1 MSLELITSRIKNIK
15 AEISSIRESSG
26 QLFLEKQNLEL
37 RVSDIQADI
46 SRKDENIAALQNE
59 LNELIIAKN
68 TIEKYSKQ
76 GGL

>member
-1 MSLELITSRIKNIK
+1 MSLELITKRIKDIK
-15 AEISSIRESSG
+15 TGISSIRESSG

-46 SRKDENIAALQNE
+46 SRKDESIAALQNE

-68 TIEKYSKQ
+68 TIEKYDKQ
-76 GGL
+76 GG

>member
-1 MSLELITSRIKNIK
+1 MSLELITQRIKDIK
-15 AEISSIRESSG
+15 SEISTVRESSG

-46 SRKDENIAALQNE
+46 SRKDESIAALQSE
-59 LNELIIAKN
+59 LNELTIAKN

-76 GGL
+76 GG

>member
-1 MSLELITSRIKNIK
+1 MSLELITNRIKNIK

-46 SRKDENIAALQNE
+46 SRKDESIAALQLE

-76 GGL
+76 GG

>member
-1 MSLELITSRIKNIK
+1 MSLELITNRIKNIK

-46 SRKDENIAALQNE
+46 SRKDESIAALQNE
-59 LNELIIAKN
+59 LNELAIAKN

-76 GGL
+76 GG

>member
-1 MSLELITSRIKNIK
+1 MSLELITQRIKDIK
-15 AEISSIRESSG
+15 GEISTVRESSG

-46 SRKDENIAALQNE
+46 SRKDESIAALQNE
-59 LNELIIAKN
+59 LNELIIANN

-76 GGL
+76 GG

>member
-1 MSLELITSRIKNIK
+1 MSLELITNRIKNIK
-15 AEISSIRESSG
+15 EEISSIRESSG

-46 SRKDENIAALQNE
+46 SRKDESIAALQNE

-76 GGL
+76 GG

>member
-1 MSLELITSRIKNIK
+1 MSLELITNRIKNIK
-15 AEISSIRESSG
+15 VEISSIRESSG

-46 SRKDENIAALQNE
+46 SRKDESTTALQNE

-68 TIEKYSKQ
+68 TIEKYDKQ
-76 GGL
+76 GG

>member
-1 MSLELITSRIKNIK
+1 MSLELITNRIKNIK

-68 TIEKYSKQ
+68 TIEKYDKQ
-76 GGL
+76 GG

>member
-1 MSLELITSRIKNIK
+1 MSLELITNRIKNIK

-46 SRKDENIAALQNE
+46 SRKDESIASLQNE
-59 LNELIIAKN
+59 LNELTIAKN

-76 GGL
+76 GG

>member
-1 MSLELITSRIKNIK
+1 MSLELITNRIKNIK

-46 SRKDENIAALQNE
+46 SRKDESIAALQDE
-59 LNELIIAKN
+59 LNELTIAKN

-76 GGL
+76 GG

>member
-1 MSLELITSRIKNIK
+1 MSLELITNRIKNIK

-68 TIEKYSKQ
+68 TIEKYGNQ
-76 GGL
+76 GG

>member
-1 MSLELITSRIKNIK
+1 MSLELITNRIKNIK

-46 SRKDENIAALQNE
+46 SRKDESIAALQNE
-59 LNELIIAKN
+59 LNELTIAKN
-68 TIEKYSKQ
+68 TIEKSSKQ
-76 GGL
+76 GG

>member
-1 MSLELITSRIKNIK
+1 MGLELITKRIKDIK
-15 AEISSIRESSG
+15 TEISSIRESSG

-46 SRKDENIAALQNE
+46 SRKDESIAALQNE
-59 LNELIIAKN
+59 LNELTIAKN

-76 GGL
+76 GG

>member
-1 MSLELITSRIKNIK
+1 MSLELITNRIQNIK
-15 AEISSIRESSG
+15 SEISSIRESSG

-46 SRKDENIAALQNE
+46 SRKDESIAALQNE

-68 TIEKYSKQ
+68 TIEKYDKQ
-76 GGL
+76 GG

>member
-1 MSLELITSRIKNIK
+1 MSLELITNRIKNIK

-26 QLFLEKQNLEL
+26 QLFLEKQNFEL

-46 SRKDENIAALQNE
+46 SRKDESIAALQLE

-68 TIEKYSKQ
+68 TIEKYDKP
-76 GGL
+76 GG

>member
-1 MSLELITSRIKNIK
+1 MSLELITNRIKNIK

-37 RVSDIQADI
+37 RVSDTQADI
-46 SRKDENIAALQNE
+46 SRKDESIAALQNE
-59 LNELIIAKN
+59 LNELTIAKN

-76 GGL
+76 GG

>member
-1 MSLELITSRIKNIK
+1 MSLELITNRIKNIK
-15 AEISSIRESSG
+15 AEILSIRESSG

-46 SRKDENIAALQNE
+46 SRKDESIAALQNE
-59 LNELIIAKN
+59 LNELTIAKN

-76 GGL
+76 GG

>member
-1 MSLELITSRIKNIK
+1 MSLELITNRIKNIK

-46 SRKDENIAALQNE
+46 SRKDESIAALQNE
-59 LNELIIAKN
+59 LNELSIAKN

-76 GGL
+76 GG

>member
-1 MSLELITSRIKNIK
+1 MSLELITNRIKNIK

-46 SRKDENIAALQNE
+46 SRKDESIAALQNE
-59 LNELIIAKN
+59 LNELTITKN

-76 GGL
+76 GG

>member
-1 MSLELITSRIKNIK
+1 MSLELITNRIKNIK
-15 AEISSIRESSG
+15 TEISSIRESSG

-46 SRKDENIAALQNE
+46 SRKDESIAALQNE
-59 LNELIIAKN
+59 LNELTIAKN

-76 GGL
+76 GG

>member
-1 MSLELITSRIKNIK
+1 MSLELITNRIKNIK

-46 SRKDENIAALQNE
+46 SRKDESIAALQNE

-68 TIEKYSKQ
+68 TIEKYDNQ
-76 GGL
+76 GG

>member
-1 MSLELITSRIKNIK
+1 MSLELITNRIKNIK
-15 AEISSIRESSG
+15 AEISSIRESSV

-46 SRKDENIAALQNE
+46 SRKDESIAALQNE
-59 LNELIIAKN
+59 LNELTIAKN

-76 GGL
+76 GG

>member
-1 MSLELITSRIKNIK
+1 MSLELITDRIKNIK

-46 SRKDENIAALQNE
+46 SRKDESIAALQNE
-59 LNELIIAKN
+59 LNELTIAKN

-76 GGL
+76 GG

>member
-1 MSLELITSRIKNIK
+1 MSLELITNRIKNIK

-46 SRKDENIAALQNE
+46 SRKDESIAALQNE
-59 LNELIIAKN
+59 LNELTIAKN
-68 TIEKYSKQ
+68 TIEKYDKH
-76 GGL
+76 GG

>member
-1 MSLELITSRIKNIK
+1 MSLELITKRIKDIK
-15 AEISSIRESSG
+15 TEISSIRESSG

-46 SRKDENIAALQNE
+46 SRKDESIATLQNE
-59 LNELIIAKN
+59 LNELTIAKN

-76 GGL
+76 GG

>member
-1 MSLELITSRIKNIK
+1 MSLELITNRIKNIK

-46 SRKDENIAALQNE
+46 SRKDESIAALQNE
-59 LNELIIAKN
+59 LNELTIAKN
-68 TIEKYSKQ
+68 IIEKYDKQ
-76 GGL
+76 GG

>member
-1 MSLELITSRIKNIK
+1 MSLELITNRIKNIK

-46 SRKDENIAALQNE
+46 SRKDEIIAALQNE

-68 TIEKYSKQ
+68 TIEKYDKQ
-76 GGL
+76 GG

>member
-1 MSLELITSRIKNIK
+1 MSLDLIKKRIQDIK
-15 AEISSIRESSG
+15 TEITSIRESSG

-46 SRKDENIAALQNE
+46 SRKDESIAVLQNE
-59 LNELIIAKN
+59 LNELTIAKN

-76 GGL
+76 GG